1 MNYLLLVPGLV
12 SIGGMQKRDRLLIRA
27 MDSILHSHGGQMV
40 VLSLNDPVTTPA
52 PADLAGLRVT
62 KILRFGGD
70 RQQSIWTALRFFRQA
85 NLVLYGLLG
94 FAPLVIFQ
102 RLFSPRSRRFLL
114 MHGIEVWERR
124 RGPYQW
130 AVHQMNGVISISHY
144 TLDRYRQAYQV
155 PLSQTAFILPNSLDL
170 VRTGQVSYLGTES
183 FDGQAGSNPNAL
195 RLLTVARLVPKELG
209 KGVDTVIR
217 ALPELLSGFPDLRYI
232 VIGDGSDRTRLEH
245 LAREMRVDHAVEFR
259 GFVSETEL
267 EREYSNCAVYV
278 MPSASEG
285 FGLVF
290 IEAMAHGKPVVA
302 ARVGGTPEV
311 VQDGVTG
318 LLIDFGDVTA
328 LTQSVKRLLEDA
340 DLRLRM
346 GQASLQRVRE
356 NYTYDIFCQRV
367 AQILSEISR
376 IQI

>member
-1 MNYLLLVPGLV
+1 
-12 SIGGMQKRDRLLIRA
+12 
-27 MDSILHSHGGQMV
+27 
-40 VLSLNDPVTTPA
+40 
-52 PADLAGLRVT
+52 
-62 KILRFGGD
+62 
-70 RQQSIWTALRFFRQA
+70 
-85 NLVLYGLLG
+85 
-94 FAPLVIFQ
+94 
-102 RLFSPRSRRFLL
+102 
-114 MHGIEVWERR
+114 
-124 RGPYQW
+124 
-130 AVHQMNGVISISHY
+130 
-144 TLDRYRQAYQV
+144 LDRYRQAYQV
-155 PLSQTAFILPNSLDL
+155 SLSQTAFILPNSLDL
-170 VRTGQVSYLGTES
+170 VRTRQVSYLGTES

-217 ALPELLSGFPDLRYI
+217 ALPELLSGFPDLRYS

-245 LAREMRVDHAVEFR
+245 LAQEMRVDHAVEFR

-311 VQDGVTG
+311 VQDRVSG
-318 LLIDFGDVTA
+318 LLIDFGDVPA